1 MMSAK
6 YGAVKVEEDEDEDES
21 PILTPADGA
30 QPPPAT
36 AAAES
41 KGLVKWF
48 WHYLEGGDLNAAEKH
63 ALGERLNEINNVE
76 YFCIHAESVRQIAY
90 GFFW

>member
-1 MMSAK
+1 MSVK
-6 YGAVKVEEDEDEDES
+6 YGAVKIEDDEDEDES

-30 QPPPAT
+30 QARAS
-36 AAAES
+36 AAASKS
-41 KGLVKWF
+41 KGFVGWF

-63 ALGERLNEINNVE
+63 ALGERLSEINNVE